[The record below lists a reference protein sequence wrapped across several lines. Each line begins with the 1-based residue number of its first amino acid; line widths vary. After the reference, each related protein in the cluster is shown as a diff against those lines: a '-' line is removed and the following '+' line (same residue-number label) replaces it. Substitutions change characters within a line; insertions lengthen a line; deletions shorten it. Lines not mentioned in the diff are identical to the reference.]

1 MDCIHYCSSSQIAGN
16 KKYIQESPKRL
27 LTFFCT
33 PMGWILTSV
42 IRKKDKKNEL
52 IGKGLYE
59 YQKKL
64 H

>member
-42 IRKKDKKNEL
+42 IRKKTKK
-52 IGKGLYE
+52 
-59 YQKKL
+59 
-64 H
+64 